1 MSDTAV
7 AARGLSRVEFIA
19 LIAGLM
25 ALNALAIDIMLPA
38 LPYMGEALGI
48 SHENERQFVVGVYMF
63 GFGFAQLAFGPL
75 TDRFGRRGPLLIGL
89 VIYLACAFAATFAP
103 NFTVLLVLRFIQ
115 GLGAAGTRVI
125 ATAVVR
131 DRYSGREMAE
141 IMSLTFMVFMAIPIL
156 APGIG
161 QVILLAGP
169 WQYIFL
175 FMTALATMIT
185 VWAYFRLPESL
196 APENRRPLS
205 VASVIDGFRIVVTN
219 RQALFYGLAGTFLFG
234 AMFGFVL
241 GGGCAAWIQERGT
254 PLSHGVATTIIAYLS
269 AQSVF
274 ILVRLLRG
282 ETVNWFGVFF
292 TLSLVILAGV
302 AGGLLGSQ
310 LQARGFRPSER
321 RTDHG
326 GGR

>member
-1 MSDTAV
+1 MNVAPTSGRWDV
-7 AARGLSRVEFIA
+7 AAIRAGIGVCLLLAIPLT
-19 LIAGLM
+19 LIAAFLDSDSSG
-25 ALNALAIDIMLPA
+25 LNA
-38 LPYMGEALGI
+38 
-48 SHENERQFVVGVYMF
+48 FF
-63 GFGFAQLAFGPL
+63 F
-75 TDRFGRRGPLLIGL
+75 
-89 VIYLACAFAATFAP
+89 
-103 NFTVLLVLRFIQ
+103 
-115 GLGAAGTRVI
+115 
-125 ATAVVR
+125 
-131 DRYSGREMAE
+131 
-141 IMSLTFMVFMAIPIL
+141 
-156 APGIG
+156 
-161 QVILLAGP
+161 
-169 WQYIFL
+169 
-175 FMTALATMIT
+175 
-185 VWAYFRLPESL
+185 
-196 APENRRPLS
+196 
-205 VASVIDGFRIVVTN
+205 
-219 RQALFYGLAGTFLFG
+219 FG

-254 PLSHGVATTIIAYLS
+254 PLSHGVATTIIAYLG